1 MPALLETRE
10 RLKVFYSKYT
20 IYILSVLKFIAALV
34 VLFMLNTQI
43 GSMEQLMSPLIVIIA
58 ALFCS
63 FMPINTTVLVAAVFA
78 LAHIYNTSLELA
90 IVALMLFLV
99 MFLLYCRFV
108 PKDAYILLLLPVLFV
123 LKIPYVVP
131 LVAGL
136 LATPVSAVSVVC
148 GVIVYFVIELAKNSS
163 TILAAAPEDDI
174 VARLQL
180 LLDAIVNNKEMV
192 LIIIAFAATVVITYL
207 IRRLSVDYAW
217 YIAIGVG
224 ALSNMIILLAGDFM
238 MDVSN
243 EILPMIIGTI
253 VSVLVCIVVQF
264 LFFSVDYSGTEH
276 VQYED
281 DEYYYYVKAV
291 PKITVSTAKKTVR
304 TINEKKP
311 EVRRPGTPYEYTA
324 NRNQLHN
331 NSREKK

>member
-1 MPALLETRE
+1 MPTLLEIRE
-10 RLKVFYSKYT
+10 RLREFYAKYT
-20 IYILSVLKFIAALV
+20 IYIVSVLKFIAALV
-34 VLFMLNTQI
+34 VLLLLNAQI

-78 LAHIYNTSLELA
+78 LGHIYNTSLELA
-90 IVALMLFLV
+90 IITVMLFLV

-123 LKIPYVVP
+123 MKIPYVVP

-136 LATPVSAVSVVC
+136 LAAPISAVSVVC
-148 GVIVYFVIELAKNSS
+148 GVIIYYILELARNSS
-163 TILAAAPEDDI
+163 TVLAGAAEGD
-174 VARLQL
+174 VVTRLQL
-180 LLDAIVNNKEMV
+180 LLDAIVNNKEMI
-192 LIIIAFAATVVITYL
+192 LICIAFAATVVITYL

-224 ALSNMIILLAGDFM
+224 ALSDMIILLAGDFM
-238 MDVSN
+238 MNVSN

-253 VSVLVCIVVQF
+253 VSILICIVVQF
-264 LFFSVDYSGTEH
+264 LFFTVDYSGTEH

-311 EVRRPGTPYEYTA
+311 EVRRTNTSYQRTTNGNHPQGS
-324 NRNQLHN
+324 
-331 NSREKK
+331 SRER

>member
-1 MPALLETRE
+1 MPALLEIRE
-10 RLKVFYSKYT
+10 RLREFYAKYT
-20 IYILSVLKFIAALV
+20 IYIVSVLKFIAALV
-34 VLFMLNTQI
+34 ILLLLNAQI
-43 GSMEQLMSPLIVIIA
+43 GSMEQLMSPLIVVIA

-78 LAHIYNTSLELA
+78 LGHMYHTSLELA
-90 IVALMLFLV
+90 IIAIMLFLV
-99 MFLLYCRFV
+99 MFLVYCRFV
-108 PKDAYILLLLPVLFV
+108 PKDAYIVLLLPVLFV
-123 LKIPYVVP
+123 MKIPYVVP
-131 LVAGL
+131 LVTGL
-136 LATPVSAVSVVC
+136 LATPISAVSVVC
-148 GVIVYFVIELAKNSS
+148 GVIVYFILELARNCG
-163 TILAAAPEDDI
+163 TVLAGAPEGDI
-174 VARLQL
+174 VTRLQL
-180 LLDAIVNNKEMV
+180 LLDAIANNKEMI

-224 ALSNMIILLAGDFM
+224 ALSNMVILLAGDFM
-238 MDVSN
+238 MNVSN
-243 EILPMIIGTI
+243 EILPMIIGTV
-253 VSVLVCIVVQF
+253 VSILICIVVQF

-311 EVRRPGTPYEYTA
+311 EVRRTNTSYQRTTSG
-324 NRNQLHN
+324 NRPQNTN
-331 NSREKK
+331 RER

>member
-1 MPALLETRE
+1 MPALLEIRE
-10 RLKVFYSKYT
+10 RLRVFYSKYT
-20 IYILSVLKFIAALV
+20 LYIVSVLKFIAALV
-34 VLFMLNTQI
+34 VLFLLNSQI
-43 GSMEQLMSPLIVIIA
+43 GSMEQLMSPLIVVIA

-63 FMPINTTVLVAAVFA
+63 FMPVNTTVLVAAVFA
-78 LAHIYNTSLELA
+78 LGHIYNASLELA
-90 IVALMLFLV
+90 IIAVMLFLV

-123 LKIPYVVP
+123 MKIPYVMP
-131 LVAGL
+131 LVVGL
-136 LATPVSAVSVVC
+136 LATPVSAVSVIC
-148 GVIVYFVIELAKNSS
+148 GVIIYYVIEITKASS
-163 TILAAAPEDDI
+163 TILAGAPEGDI

-224 ALSNMIILLAGDFM
+224 ALSDMVILLAGDFM
-238 MDVSN
+238 MNVSN
-243 EILPMIIGTI
+243 EILPMVIGTL
-253 VSVLVCIVVQF
+253 VSILVCIVVQF

-291 PKITVSTAKKTVR
+291 PKVTVSTAKKTVR

-311 EVRRPGTPYEYTA
+311 QARRSNTQYQRTT
-324 NRNQLHN
+324 NVNHLRN
-331 NSREKK
+331 NSRERD